1 MILNKAQL
9 KLTKR
14 MNNRAEVKKARLK
27 ISRKTKIERNKK
39 IKISIGVKR
48 VKLNHDN

>member
-27 ISRKTKIERNKK
+27 IRRKTKIERNK
-39 IKISIGVKR
+39 KISIGVKR
-48 VKLNHDN
+48 VKLNYDN